1 MCLKQRKVPGGG
13 GVGAEGVGVG
23 GWWSGGWV
31 WGGCDPQAN
40 LRAGRQARLCHVK
53 RC

>member
-1 MCLKQRKVPGGG
+1 VFKADKGSWGWGGGGGGGG
-13 GVGAEGVGVG
+13 GVGG
-23 GWWSGGWV
+23 G
-31 WGGCDPQAN
+31 DPQAD

>member
-1 MCLKQRKVPGGG
+1 VCLKQTKVPGGG
-13 GVGAEGVGVG
+13 GVGEAGVGVG
-23 GWWSGGWV
+23 GGSGGWV

-40 LRAGRQARLCHVK
+40 LTAGRQARLCHVK

>member
-1 MCLKQRKVPGGG
+1 MCLKQTKVPGGG
-13 GVGAEGVGVG
+13 GVGAAGVG
-23 GWWSGGWV
+23 GWSGGWV
-31 WGGCDPQAN
+31 WGGCDPQAE